1 MISIYKGS
9 RGRDNQKLE
18 VKAGWGIWKMLS
30 KEEPFLDKNHGN
42 LIFILGG
49 NDGII

>member
-1 MISIYKGS
+1 MISIYKGF
-9 RGRDNQKLE
+9 RGGDNQKLE
-18 VKAGWGIWKMLS
+18 IKVGWGIWKMLC
-30 KEEPFLDKNHGN
+30 KEEPFLDKSDGN